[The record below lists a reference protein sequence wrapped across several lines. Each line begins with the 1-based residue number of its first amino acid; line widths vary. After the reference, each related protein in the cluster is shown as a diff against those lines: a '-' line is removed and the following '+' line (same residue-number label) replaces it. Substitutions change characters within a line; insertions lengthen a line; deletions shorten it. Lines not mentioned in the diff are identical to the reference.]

1 MPFDGLRVLSL
12 ESRRSAE
19 IATLIRNQG
28 GEAVV
33 APSMREVPVS
43 DQSEAYRFFERL
55 RDGDFDM
62 TILLTGVGARALAR
76 VLGPRYGETAFQEAL
91 QRVTVVARG
100 PKPAAVLREWG
111 VPISVLI
118 PEPNTW
124 REVLT
129 ATEHRTE
136 RRMALQEYGVTN
148 ERLIEGLRA
157 RGAEVTTVRVYE
169 YELPEDLQPLRDAVQ
184 RVADGAIDVVLF
196 TTSGQVDHFVRVA
209 REMGL
214 EDCAREGLQ
223 RSVIAS
229 IGPTTSETLE
239 VFGFTAD
246 LMPSHPKM
254 GFLVSETAAAARTIL
269 EDKRT

>member
-91 QRVTVVARG
+91 KRVTVVARG

-111 VPISVLI
+111 VPISVLV

-184 RVADGAIDVVLF
+184 RVADGAIDVALF
-196 TTSGQVDHFVRVA
+196 TTSGQVDHFIRVA

-214 EDCAREGLQ
+214 EDRAREGLQ